1 MEKLID
7 NKAVGRRLR
16 LRRDALG
23 ITRDKLAEAIDV
35 TPKFVQDIEYGN
47 KGMSTETL
55 ARLSEVLGLTTDYIL
70 KGIVDEE
77 GQDIER
83 QAVKNNILGS
93 LKVYDND
100 QLKIMDQ
107 VCRLL
112 VEGKP
117 SESYAVFAVGGCIGP
132 VEADKNDKTKVEKQG
147 ESVIISDENADG
159 QEVGSESVIETDWN
173 KVDKLKEKYP
183 EMITFTDVP
192 EGMEFVSVEVN
203 EESCN
208 MINISYCFS
217 KNDNNILVLQ
227 EYYTKE
233 KQQTQLLE
241 STDEYIEYKGYKII
255 IKQESKK
262 LIATVNDK
270 KCMFDV
276 IGSITED
283 EVFDIVD
290 KIKAS

>member
-1 MEKLID
+1 MD
-7 NKAVGRRLR
+7 S
-16 LRRDALG
+16 
-23 ITRDKLAEAIDV
+23 RDKFAQMLREGYEALD
-35 TPKFVQDIEYGN
+35 PEKEQREYIR
-47 KGMSTETL
+47 EL
-55 ARLSEVLGLTTDYIL
+55 L
-70 KGIVDEE
+70 
-77 GQDIER
+77 R
-83 QAVKNNILGS
+83 QKRKRSIKTITAVA
-93 LKVYDND
+93 
-100 QLKIMDQ
+100 
-107 VCRLL
+107 
-112 VEGKP
+112 
-117 SESYAVFAVGGCIGP
+117 AVFLIVVGAVLAVGGCFGS
-132 VEADKNDKTKVEKQG
+132 VEADKNDRTKVEEQDGSTVIKG
-147 ESVIISDENADG
+147 ENTEDE
-159 QEVGSESVIETDWN
+159 EIGSEVAKVTDW
-173 KVDKLKEKYP
+173 DGIAELKEQYP

-192 EGMEFVSVEVN
+192 KGMEFVSVEAK
-203 EESCN
+203 ERSCN

-217 KNDNNILVLQ
+217 QNDNNILVLQ

-283 EVFDIVD
+283 EVFDILD

>member
-1 MEKLID
+1 MD
-7 NKAVGRRLR
+7 S
-16 LRRDALG
+16 
-23 ITRDKLAEAIDV
+23 RDKFAQMLREG
-35 TPKFVQDIEYGN
+35 Y
-47 KGMSTETL
+47 ETL
-55 ARLSEVLGLTTDYIL
+55 DPEKEQREYIRELLRQKEQRRKRRIKTITAVAAAFLIVVGAVL
-70 KGIVDEE
+70 
-77 GQDIER
+77 
-83 QAVKNNILGS
+83 
-93 LKVYDND
+93 
-100 QLKIMDQ
+100 
-107 VCRLL
+107 
-112 VEGKP
+112 
-117 SESYAVFAVGGCIGP
+117 AVGGCFGS
-132 VEADKNDKTKVEKQG
+132 VEADKNDRTKVEEQDG
-147 ESVIISDENADG
+147 SVVISDENADG

-183 EMITFTDVP
+183 EMLTFTDVP
-192 EGMEFVSVEVN
+192 KGMEFVSVKVN

-241 STDEYIEYKGYKII
+241 STDECIEYKGYKII